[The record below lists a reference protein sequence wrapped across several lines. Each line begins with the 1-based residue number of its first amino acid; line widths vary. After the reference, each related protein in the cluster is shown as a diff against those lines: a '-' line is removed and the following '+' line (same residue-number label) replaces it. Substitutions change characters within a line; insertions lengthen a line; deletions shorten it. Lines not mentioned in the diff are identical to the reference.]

1 MTVIKFSAGSKF
13 KLETPYGDELPAKGF
28 DPGQDTYQAPPADGS
43 GVSVNVDPN
52 STRLQ
57 LLTPFQ
63 KWDGKDIEN
72 MPVLIKVLG
81 DRIFI
86 SLPDSPPPSPTSLSI
101 CLSVCPCTLVQ
112 AISL

>member
-1 MTVIKFSAGSKF
+1 MALIKFSAGSKF
-13 KLETPYGDELPAKGF
+13 KFETPYGDELPTKGF

-57 LLTPFQ
+57 LLTPFA

-81 DRIFI
+81 DSTFI
-86 SLPDSPPPSPTSLSI
+86 SPPPSLSSLSI
-101 CLSVCPCTLVQ
+101 CLSGCPPTLVQ